1 MNIVNAR
8 NMFPQDAKAFY
19 FDGEN
24 YEDCINTC
32 PDLYYE
38 GEPGGRGAYQTPST
52 GFIKA
57 VCFKHTWVVRADNGE
72 LFLLPGEL
80 FERLYCVTDEELD
93 YGPTLIPEFKSPD
106 AELDEKQPQRY
117 INISRVAE
125 REKDEAEFRAFKEQ
139 QETLRRSQKYCPG
152 MSAEELVYLRKN
164 HPEAGF

>member
-1 MNIVNAR
+1 MKIVNVNNR
-8 NMFPQDAKAFY
+8 FPQNAKAFY

-38 GEPGGRGAYQTPST
+38 GEPGGRNIIQTPST
-52 GFIKA
+52 GYIQA

-72 LFLLPGEL
+72 LSLLPDEFFG
-80 FERLYCVTDEELD
+80 RLYHDTEEELD
-93 YGPTLIPEFKSPD
+93 YVPTFIPEFKSPD
-106 AELDEKQPQRY
+106 AELDKKQPQRY
-117 INISRVAE
+117 INMSRVAE
-125 REKDEAEFRAFKEQ
+125 REEDEAEFRIFKEQ
-139 QETLRRSQKYCPG
+139 QEALRRSQKYCPG